1 MKKILTYYLKPYYVR
16 MVLGFVVKFIG
27 TIMDLCL
34 PWILAYMIDTV
45 IPKGTRNEI
54 FYWGILML
62 LCSVL
67 ALLFNVIANRMA
79 SKVARDTTQMIRHD
93 LFARVMNL
101 SNAQTD
107 SFTKPSLISRLTTD
121 TYNVHQM
128 LGRIQRLGVRAPI
141 LVVGGI
147 LVTLTLDP
155 VLTLVLISVM
165 PIITWITVHVS
176 KKSIPMYTVLQES
189 VDKFVRLIRE
199 DVAGI
204 RVIKAL
210 SKTGFEKEKYDQINK
225 EVVQREKKAGVT
237 MAIVNPAM
245 NMFLNLGLVFVVI
258 VGSYRVNSG
267 ACEVGKI
274 LAFLTYFTI
283 ILNAMMN
290 ISKMFVIIS
299 KAVASADR
307 IMEVIGAPEELLPE
321 TGEKITENDIYV
333 KFEHVTFSYNGRE
346 PDIENISFSLKKG
359 ETLGILGATGAGKST
374 IAQLLMRFYDTDE
387 GNIYI
392 DGENIKSI
400 ETSTLRKKFGVVLQN
415 DSIFEDTI
423 AENIRL
429 GRDISAVQVQEA
441 ALYARAKEFVEEKG
455 RGYDSTINIRGANL
469 SGGQKQRILIARALA
484 AHPDIL
490 ILDDSSS
497 ALDYKT
503 DAALR
508 HELSEHFSDTTK
520 IVIAQ
525 RISSVMHSD
534 HILVLDRGKCIGYGA
549 HEELLKNCALYS
561 EISMSQ
567 IGKCA
572 SEHVV
577 NVTSETGNKTEGRK
591 VGYGTYDK
599 RKI

>member
-16 MVLGFVVKFIG
+16 MILGFVVKFIG

-45 IPKGTRNEI
+45 IPEGTKNEI
-54 FYWGILML
+54 FYWGFLML
-62 LCSVL
+62 LCSVF

-79 SKVARDTTQMIRHD
+79 SKVARDTTQIVRHD
-93 LFARVMNL
+93 LFARVMQL

-107 SFTKPSLISRLTTD
+107 GFTKPSLISRLTTD

-128 LGRIQRLGVRAPI
+128 LGRIQRIGVRAPI
-141 LVVGGI
+141 LVIGGI

-210 SKTGFEKEKYDQINK
+210 SKTGFEKEKYDQINQ

-237 MAIVNPAM
+237 MAVVNPAM

-258 VGSYRVNSG
+258 VGAYRVNSG

-321 TGEKITENDIYV
+321 LCEKITEHDTHV
-333 KFEHVTFSYNGRE
+333 MFDHVTFSYSGRE
-346 PDIENISFSLKKG
+346 PDIEDISFSLKKG

-429 GRDISAVQVQEA
+429 GRNISDVQIQEA

-455 RGYDSTINIRGANL
+455 RGYDSAVNIRGANL

-484 AHPDIL
+484 AHPELL

-534 HILVLDRGKCIGYGA
+534 HILVLDRGKCIGYGT

-572 SEHVV
+572 SEYVV
-577 NVTSETGNKTEGRK
+577 RWNRE
-591 VGYGTYDK
+591 
-599 RKI
+599 